1 MSRVPFAAACALA
14 LFGLPLRAG
23 AQSPPAPPP
32 PPTPPPLASPS
43 APLPSATPLP
53 GETPTPST
61 PPLPGET
68 PAPGATPLPGETP
81 APGQTPAPGAT
92 PTPIPSG
99 APSVSPQPGVP
110 IRIDRAKV
118 GVVPGGT
125 VVLSVAGGIGPLTAQ
140 PSFSGVN
147 ARYDPLARTLT
158 LSGGAPGRGTVTLAD
173 AAGDSASVNV
183 LVAPPAGVVPAD
195 AAVELAGEVAPDFAA
210 SRIQAALDQL
220 AQRRP
225 GSTVTYRGVTLPAAL
240 HPGDVLDAQAQVRV
254 DGYDAYV
261 DASGTTGVH
270 LRVAALPKLDP
281 QVLFYSDDP
290 ERLGAGADGVLFRGT
305 VDAARPARAYVYHVS
320 DTPGRRL
327 YLALRAAGA
336 STRVQVLGA
345 MAGPN
350 DAFSY
355 VGHTSTL
362 RYLQTRP
369 AQQSYVA
376 TVTPDAPYLIPLGA
390 PMKAGELVSAIQDLR
405 VLEGG
410 PLEVDVVAA
419 GTDAAALAYLNGP
432 ELPGDGHG
440 RRGEFALDAVPPLAL
455 AYTVGGAEPAPFVI
469 GNALIPNLRPG
480 GRALAGD
487 YGVLRPVQLQLA
499 NPTPSPQNVFLYEV
513 AGGGGAT
520 TTFRFD
526 GDPAPTSVLC
536 VNDPANRY
544 LVKQFALAPGET
556 RTVTGEYMTDGTSYL
571 PIDFGLSATPPL
583 AVPPKACNP
592 RPAA

>member
-1 MSRVPFAAACALA
+1 M
-14 LFGLPLRAG
+14 
-23 AQSPPAPPP
+23 
-32 PPTPPPLASPS
+32 
-43 APLPSATPLP
+43 
-53 GETPTPST
+53 
-61 PPLPGET
+61 
-68 PAPGATPLPGETP
+68 
-81 APGQTPAPGAT
+81 
-92 PTPIPSG
+92 
-99 APSVSPQPGVP
+99 SPQPGVP

-125 VVLSVAGGIGPLTAQ
+125 VVLNVAGGVGPLTAQ
-140 PSFSGVN
+140 PSFSGVS

-158 LSGGAPGRGTVTLAD
+158 LSGGAPGRGTVTLTD
-173 AAGDSASVNV
+173 AAGDGASVDV

-195 AAVELAGEVAPDFAA
+195 VTVELAGEVAPDFAA
-210 SRIQAALDQL
+210 SRIQAALDRL

-225 GSTVTYRGVTLPAAL
+225 GSTVSYGGVTLPPAL
-240 HPGDVLDAQAQVRV
+240 RPGDALDAQAQVRV
-254 DGYDAYV
+254 DGHDAYV
-261 DASGTTGVH
+261 DAAGTTAVH
-270 LRVAALPKLDP
+270 LRVAALPRLDP

-327 YLALRAAGA
+327 YLALRAPGAGAPSA

-345 MAGPN
+345 LAGPN

-355 VGHTSTL
+355 VGHSATL

-376 TVTPDAPYLIPLGA
+376 TVTPDAPYLIALGA
-390 PMKAGELVSAIQDLR
+390 PMKAGELVNAIQDLR

-410 PLEVDVVAA
+410 PLEVAVVAA
-419 GTDAAALAYLNGP
+419 GSDAAALAYLNGP
-432 ELPGDGHG
+432 DLPGDGHG
-440 RRGEFALDAVPPLAL
+440 RRGEFALDGVPPLAL
-455 AYTVGGAEPAPFVI
+455 AYTVGGAEPEPFVI
-469 GNALIPNLRPG
+469 GNPTIPNLRPG
-480 GRALAGD
+480 ARALAGD

-499 NPTPSPQNVFLYEV
+499 NPTPAPQSVYLYEV

-520 TTFRFD
+520 ATFRFD

-544 LVKQFALAPGET
+544 LVKEFALAPGET
-556 RTVTGEYMTDGTSYL
+556 RTVTGEYMTDGTSYF
-571 PIDFGLSATPPL
+571 PVDFGLSATPPL
-583 AVPPKACNP
+583 PVPPKACNP
-592 RPAA
+592 RPPA

>member
-1 MSRVPFAAACALA
+1 M
-14 LFGLPLRAG
+14 
-23 AQSPPAPPP
+23 
-32 PPTPPPLASPS
+32 
-43 APLPSATPLP
+43 
-53 GETPTPST
+53 
-61 PPLPGET
+61 
-68 PAPGATPLPGETP
+68 
-81 APGQTPAPGAT
+81 
-92 PTPIPSG
+92 
-99 APSVSPQPGVP
+99 PSVSPQPGVP

-125 VVLSVAGGIGPLTAQ
+125 VVLSVAGGVGPLTAQ
-140 PSFSGVN
+140 PSFAGVS
-147 ARYDPLARTLT
+147 ARYDPFAHALT
-158 LSGGAPGRGTVTLAD
+158 LSGGAPGSGTVTLTD
-173 AAGDSASVNV
+173 AAGDSASVSV

-195 AAVELAGEVAPDFAA
+195 ATVELAGDVAPDFAA
-210 SRIQAALDQL
+210 GRIQAALDRL

-225 GSTVTYRGVTLPAAL
+225 GSTVSYRGVTLPSAL
-240 HPGDVLDAQAQVRV
+240 HPGDALDAQAQVHV
-254 DGYDAYV
+254 DGHDAYV
-261 DASGTTGVH
+261 DAFGTTGVH

-305 VDAARPARAYVYHVS
+305 VDATRPARAYVYHVS

-327 YLALRAAGA
+327 YLALRAPGP
-336 STRVQVLGA
+336 STSSSTSARVQVLGA
-345 MAGPN
+345 TAGPN

-369 AQQSYVA
+369 AQQSFVA
-376 TVTPDAPYLIPLGA
+376 TVTPDAPYLIPLGG
-390 PMKAGELVSAIQDLR
+390 PMRAGELVSAIQDLR
-405 VLEGG
+405 LLDGG

-419 GTDAAALAYLNGP
+419 GDDAAALAYLNGP
-432 ELPGDGHG
+432 EVPGDGHG
-440 RRGEFALDAVPPLAL
+440 RRGEFALTAVPPLAL
-455 AYTVGGAEPAPFVI
+455 AYTVGGPEPEPFVI

-480 GRALAGD
+480 GRPLAGD

-499 NPTPSPQNVFLYEV
+499 NPTPGPQNVFLYEI

-592 RPAA
+592 RPPA